1 MSIKN
6 VIKSFIKEFY
16 VIKYEPKRNLII
28 ISDTNEG
35 VLGAEPNSILLGNF
49 KSKNVFLIWGNI
61 KEIVG
66 VDYHHKD
73 YISDFTELFS
83 DVYKNKITRE
93 FFETLIEA
101 NVPVEF
107 SIKEVI
113 EYFPNLN
120 N

>member
-1 MSIKN
+1 MSINK
-6 VIKSFIKEFY
+6 VIQTFVKEFY
-16 VIKYEPKRNLII
+16 VIKYEPKRNIII

-35 VLGAEPNSILLGNF
+35 SLGAEPNSILLGKF
-49 KSKNVFLIWGNI
+49 KNNSVFLIWGNI

-66 VDYHHKD
+66 IDYHHKD
-73 YISDFTELFS
+73 YIKDFTELFS
-83 DVYKNKITRE
+83 DVYKNKMSRQ
-93 FFETLIEA
+93 FFETLIDA

-120 N
+120 Y

>member
-1 MSIKN
+1 MKLIVPIKN
-6 VIKSFIKEFY
+6 FVKEFY
-16 VIKYEPKRNLII
+16 VVKYEPRRNVIV

-35 VLGAEPNSILLGNF
+35 ILGAEPNSILLGMF
-49 KSKNVFLIWGNI
+49 KSNSVFLIWGNI

-73 YISDFTELFS
+73 YITDFTELFS
-83 DVYKNKITRE
+83 DVYRNKMTRQ

-107 SIKEVI
+107 SIKEVL
-113 EYFPNLN
+113 EYFPNLE
-120 N
+120 

>member
-6 VIKSFIKEFY
+6 AIKSFVKEFY

-35 VLGAEPNSILLGNF
+35 VLGSVPNSILLGMF
-49 KSKNVFLIWGNI
+49 KKNNVFLIWGNI

-66 VDYHHKD
+66 FDYHHKD
-73 YISDFTELFS
+73 YVEDISGLFS
-83 DVYKNKITRE
+83 DVYKNKMTRK

-101 NVPVEF
+101 NLPVEF

-113 EYFPNLN
+113 DYFPNLN
-120 N
+120 E

>member
-1 MSIKN
+1 MSVNN
-6 VIKSFIKEFY
+6 VIKIFVKEFY
-16 VIKYEPKRNLII
+16 VVKYEPKKNII
-28 ISDTNEG
+28 VISDTNEG
-35 VLGAEPNSILLGNF
+35 SLGGTPNTIWLGKF
-49 KSKNVFLIWGNI
+49 KNKNVILAWGNI

-73 YISDFTELFS
+73 YVNDLTELFS
-83 DVYKNKITRE
+83 NVYRNKITRE

-101 NVPVEF
+101 NIPVEF

-120 N
+120 Y